1 MAYNSDGYIMID
13 FTEVDFRRTNQ
24 TIDGLYK
31 RCVDVIGTN
40 KFILVINANG
50 RTPLPATCSFT
61 NNQYVIDTCIYMF
74 AISSNDN
81 LFIRRN
87 DVPASDIIDDS
98 SVSVDK
104 TWSSN
109 KIDNELDG
117 KADASALADYQPKLT
132 AGTNIT
138 IDENN
143 VISSTG
149 GAVIDDSVIVNNKV
163 WSSLNTVEKLAPIDT
178 IVSSPAE
185 FKTSLA
191 LPLVECETSFS
202 TSESGS
208 GDKTPSN
215 PYTLNGVDDVTITA
229 NGNDVFIDFGGTRYG
244 GRVDVVNKKLS
255 ITYAKYILDGSVEP
269 DTVNFRPQANSV
281 GCYWNDLFTFNP
293 PPNIN
298 TPANVISDKLA
309 TVSYGEWYSNDIDSI
324 AFYKPT
330 TIYRLCVRIKDIT
343 LTTKQAICDY
353 LARNPITI
361 VYEMEEPIEISIS
374 DIPTLSTIIGN
385 NSFASDTGSLTVS
398 YKALP
403 TDLL

>member
-98 SVSVDK
+98 SISVDK

-109 KIDNELDG
+109 KIDTELDG
-117 KADASALADYQPKLT
+117 KADTSALADYQPKLT

-149 GAVIDDSVIVNNKV
+149 GAVIDDTVIVDNKV
-163 WSSLNTVEKLAPIDT
+163 WSSLNTVEMLAPIDT
-178 IVSSPAE
+178 VVGSPAT

-191 LPLVECETSFS
+191 LPLVECAVPFS
-202 TSESGS
+202 ATQEGS
-208 GDKTPSN
+208 GTPSPTN
-215 PYTLNGVDDVTITA
+215 PRTIVGKSSLDVVVNDSTITKA
-229 NGNDVFIDFGGTRYG
+229 LGGTYYG
-244 GRVDVVNKKLS
+244 GSLDVLSGKLLVDFRYFQITTVSTVIDDRHAVVGISDYTAAGYLLS
-255 ITYAKYILDGSVEP
+255 TNPFLCNI
-269 DTVNFRPQANSV
+269 
-281 GCYWNDLFTFNP
+281 FNP
-293 PPNIN
+293 SNYSTEYNNHIHFTN
-298 TPANVISDKLA
+298 LNNFHILTDFVIGS
-309 TVSYGEWYSNDIDSI
+309 TVSDWVNWLSTHPCYM
-324 AFYKPT
+324 AYKLYTPT
-330 TIYRLCVRIKDIT
+330 TIQLTPEQIT
-343 LTTKQAICDY
+343 
-353 LARNPITI
+353 
-361 VYEMEEPIEISIS
+361 
-374 DIPTLSTIIGN
+374 TIIGN
-385 NSFASDTGSLTVS
+385 NTISTSADTLKVS

-403 TDLL
+403 IDLL

>member
-61 NNQYVIDTCIYMF
+61 NNQYVIDTCVYMF

-109 KIDNELDG
+109 KIDTELDG
-117 KADASALADYQPKLT
+117 KADTSALADYQPKLI

-149 GAVIDDSVIVNNKV
+149 GAVIDDTVIVNNKV
-163 WSSLNTVEKLAPIDT
+163 WSSLNTVKMLAPIDT
-178 IVSSPAE
+178 VVGSPAT

-191 LPLVECETSFS
+191 FPLVACTTSITATQEGTGNPS
-202 TSESGS
+202 
-208 GDKTPSN
+208 PSN
-215 PYTLNGVDDVTITA
+215 VRNIIGVD
-229 NGNDVFIDFGGTRYG
+229 
-244 GRVDVVNKKLS
+244 
-255 ITYAKYILDGSVEP
+255 
-269 DTVNFRPQANSV
+269 
-281 GCYWNDLFTFNP
+281 
-293 PPNIN
+293 
-298 TPANVISDKLA
+298 
-309 TVSYGEWYSNDIDSI
+309 
-324 AFYKPT
+324 
-330 TIYRLCVRIKDIT
+330 DIT
-343 LTTKQAICDY
+343 LTVNGVDTVIDLDGTCYGA
-353 LARNPITI
+353 
-361 VYEMEEPIEISIS
+361 SI
-374 DIPTLSTIIGN
+374 DLLSGVMSVNTGYKVLN
-385 NSFASDTGSLTVS
+385 GSEANWVFRATSNSFYLTINDMKRLSYSTEGKCNKFATVRNLNDYGVAFGASNTAIYFNGMIDNIPEVTDLQTWKTWLSNNNVQVIYPLAEPLNIQLTPTQIINIVGSNTIASDTGSLTVS

-403 TDLL
+403 IDLL

>member
-109 KIDNELDG
+109 KIDTELDG
-117 KADASALADYQPKLT
+117 KADTSALADYQPKLI

-149 GAVIDDSVIVNNKV
+149 GAVIDDSVMVNNKV
-163 WSSLNTVEKLAPIDT
+163 WSSLNTVEMLAPIDT
-178 IVSSPAE
+178 VVGSPAT
-185 FKTSLA
+185 FNTSLS
-191 LPLVECETSFS
+191 LPLVSCKSNFICTQEAGTPS
-202 TSESGS
+202 
-208 GDKTPSN
+208 PSN
-215 PYTLNGVDDVTITA
+215 PLAITGVDDITITA
-229 NGNDVFIDFGGTRYG
+229 NGNSVVIDLDGTRYG
-244 GRVDVVNKKLS
+244 GYIDVVNNKLVLTHYHFVPDNNTVIQLYNHGS
-255 ITYAKYILDGSVEP
+255 INSLFRIYFENNNIPVGVPNTILSSHFSRNISSGSGKLYNN
-269 DTVNFRPQANSV
+269 DTLIAFDIDNSLISPENATGLKAWFIANSV
-281 GCYWNDLFTFNP
+281 EF
-293 PPNIN
+293 
-298 TPANVISDKLA
+298 
-309 TVSYGEWYSNDIDSI
+309 
-324 AFYKPT
+324 
-330 TIYRLCVRIKDIT
+330 
-343 LTTKQAICDY
+343 
-353 LARNPITI
+353 
-361 VYEMEEPIEISIS
+361 VYEMATHIEISLS

-403 TDLL
+403 IDLL